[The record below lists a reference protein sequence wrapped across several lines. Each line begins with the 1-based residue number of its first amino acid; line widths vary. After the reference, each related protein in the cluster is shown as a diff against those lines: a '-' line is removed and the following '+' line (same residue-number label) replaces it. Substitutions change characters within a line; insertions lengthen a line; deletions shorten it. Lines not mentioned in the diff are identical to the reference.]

1 MGGLLE
7 LSFLSSTRS
16 ITTTVSEY
24 RYGWPPERYLPSFCG
39 SNLEKA
45 EDTMKVRSK
54 WRPTAIIYLTTR
66 AVIAEQRARKTC
78 FLTMEIRNIFTCIP
92 TLSGSI
98 LLAGPPS
105 TFIIAKT
112 MLKRWWSASS
122 SGSRLSGDH
131 LLGECPTLF
140 QPGEKIPVKFS
151 VPQGRYLSGT
161 GNHTIAVIKGCEDYE
176 TISKAFGI

>member
-1 MGGLLE
+1 MYVRTYVFMYVCMYVCMYVHPRGALMGGLLE

-45 EDTMKVRSK
+45 EDTVKVRSK

-78 FLTMEIRNIFTCIP
+78 FRKNVAEDDVSTGHSPRMR
-92 TLSGSI
+92 
-98 LLAGPPS
+98 LAREA
-105 TFIIAKT
+105 IAKRYFADENK
-112 MLKRWWSASS
+112 LDAE
-122 SGSRLSGDH
+122 LYVC
-131 LLGECPTLF
+131 LCP
-140 QPGEKIPVKFS
+140 P
-151 VPQGRYLSGT
+151 
-161 GNHTIAVIKGCEDYE
+161 
-176 TISKAFGI
+176 

>member
-1 MGGLLE
+1 MYACMYVHPRGALMGGLLE

-45 EDTMKVRSK
+45 EDTVKVRSK

-78 FLTMEIRNIFTCIP
+78 FRHGGVPFFYKCYGNYIHTIQVSVAGHWHSATLILGGIFYLMSSMI
-92 TLSGSI
+92 I
-98 LLAGPPS
+98 QLASFLHGELGFSCMPPS
-105 TFIIAKT
+105 TST
-112 MLKRWWSASS
+112 T
-122 SGSRLSGDH
+122 H
-131 LLGECPTLF
+131 LYT
-140 QPGEKIPVKFS
+140 
-151 VPQGRYLSGT
+151 T
-161 GNHTIAVIKGCEDYE
+161 KGYTPDRVHVHHY
-176 TISKAFGI
+176 

>member
-1 MGGLLE
+1 MYVHPRGALMGGLLE

-45 EDTMKVRSK
+45 EDTVKVRSK

-78 FLTMEIRNIFTCIP
+78 FRMNMAEDDV
-92 TLSGSI
+92 
-98 LLAGPPS
+98 S
-105 TFIIAKT
+105 TDTRHKC
-112 MLKRWWSASS
+112 
-122 SGSRLSGDH
+122 D
-131 LLGECPTLF
+131 
-140 QPGEKIPVKFS
+140 
-151 VPQGRYLSGT
+151 
-161 GNHTIAVIKGCEDYE
+161 
-176 TISKAFGI
+176 